1 MFSVPFG
8 SVLSLLLPHCCHSF
22 FVQDA
27 SQGSFGGC
35 GRFWGILVGSGK
47 RGGKVPEKK
56 LQDLLQTILRD
67 DLEVEPRYYITSVR
81 TFEEAGVPTEDRRG
95 LLVTMSDGSEYRIT
109 IVKSR

>member
-1 MFSVPFG
+1 
-8 SVLSLLLPHCCHSF
+8 
-22 FVQDA
+22 
-27 SQGSFGGC
+27 
-35 GRFWGILVGSGK
+35 VGSGK
-47 RGGKVPEKK
+47 RGGKVPEEK

-81 TFEEAGVPTEDRRG
+81 TFEEAGVPTEDRG